1 MNKYFGLST
10 ELISLVAQEIISRI
24 DDYEDCEL
32 FNLAD
37 EMFNNDY
44 YIIGINQAKEFIAE
58 YIDDMFVLNEYIN
71 NLYGE
76 ELTFKDPEAIVSTV
90 MFLTAGMII
99 GELNV
104 EKYDTKLIKKELERL
119 L

>member
-10 ELISLVAQEIISRI
+10 ELINLVTQEIISRI

-44 YIIGINQAKEFIAE
+44 YIIRIKQAKENIIELFT
-58 YIDDMFVLNEYIN
+58 DK
-71 NLYGE
+71 YGIE
-76 ELTFKDPEAIVSTV
+76 KAAILTPPFYY
-90 MFLTAGMII
+90 L
-99 GELNV
+99 
-104 EKYDTKLIKKELERL
+104 
-119 L
+119 